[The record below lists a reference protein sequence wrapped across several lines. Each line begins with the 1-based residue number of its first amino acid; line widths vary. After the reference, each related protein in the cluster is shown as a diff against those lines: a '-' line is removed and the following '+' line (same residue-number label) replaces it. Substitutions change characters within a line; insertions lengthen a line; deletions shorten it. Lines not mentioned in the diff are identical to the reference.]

1 MGLEREV
8 PRPALVGRGDLL
20 EHLEDTL
27 RGHGRAALTGPPGIG
42 KTALVAAVARREERR
57 ARGETVLWL
66 APEEADREIPGAG
79 AAGLL
84 DDVPEAAVRALPR
97 PQRTAI
103 AVARREAEVPAA
115 GQDRVALRLAVAQVL
130 RALAA
135 AGPVLLVVDNAQWLD
150 PDSSALL
157 RFALHK
163 APPGVRALVAE
174 RQHTSPL
181 YAENLFGHLGPRV
194 VPVPP
199 LGADH
204 IAALLADHGLP
215 ARLAGRIHQASG
227 GNPRLALAIGRS
239 LAGARTFV
247 HRADALPL
255 GGEAR
260 AAARHML
267 ADVPAGAHPTLL
279 LAALAVRPTTTVL
292 RRAGRASA
300 EADLAAAERAGLV
313 TVGEDGAVCFTAGV
327 VPATLVAEADWAER
341 AACHTALAG
350 AVGDPVQA
358 VRHRA
363 LAADPC
369 DAGTELA
376 GELDDALESCRRRGD
391 HALAAE
397 LGLLAAERT
406 PAGRSGEE
414 VERLLGAAADAARA
428 ARPDLSKRAADAILA
443 RDVPPAARLRARL
456 AILDTAFQGLTDLD
470 ETFSHALADAGD
482 DPAMRASVL
491 VRLVWKQ
498 QLADGDSAAARAT
511 AEEAYRLAL
520 AAGDQE
526 TAVLAATARARTSRI
541 LGEAESGLR
550 TEEALAMRQDGL
562 PPALRNAP
570 RLLSL
575 RHALFDDRLTEART
589 GLLALLPDV
598 ERLGRTEDLVD
609 TLRTLAEVEARRGQC
624 AAALTHARRAVAV
637 ALEAGISP
645 GPLWYSAALAE
656 TAGGS
661 FLRAADY
668 ARRSLRASR
677 EEGDQIF
684 LHCGLYALGRV
695 QLAMGE
701 TARAV
706 GTLDRIRDLPIAAMT
721 ADPSVLRWHE
731 ELAEAYV
738 AAGEPEKAADLL
750 AEVAPV
756 ARRLGRSTVLTAL
769 DRVRGQYLAAT
780 GDPDAGAELLRDV
793 ADRFTAHGLPIEAGR
808 ALLAL
813 ARTERRR
820 RRRASARA
828 ALDEAAEIFAR
839 AGARPWARL
848 AGGAPPRD
856 DSAPS
861 PDGTAAPAEG
871 LTEAERRLAL
881 LVGQGASN
889 QEAAARLFLSV
900 KTVEA
905 RLTRIYRKL
914 GIRGRAQL
922 AVVVRDE

>member
-1 MGLEREV
+1 MGLDREA

-20 EHLEDTL
+20 DHLERTL
-27 RGHGRAALTGPPGIG
+27 RDHGRVALTGPPGIG
-42 KTALVAAVARREERR
+42 KTALVAAVARPRERR

-66 APEEADREIPGAG
+66 APEEEDRDIPGAG

-84 DDVPEAAVRALPR
+84 DDMPEEVLRQLPR
-97 PQRTAI
+97 PQRAAV
-103 AVARREAEVPAA
+103 AVARRETEAPAA
-115 GQDRVALRLAVAQVL
+115 GQDRVALRLAVAQAL
-130 RALAA
+130 RLIAA
-135 AGPVLLVVDNAQWLD
+135 GGPVLLVVDNAQWLD

-163 APPGVRALVAE
+163 APPAVRALVAE

-181 YAENLFGHLGPRV
+181 HAETLFGHTGPRV
-194 VPVPP
+194 VHVPP

-204 IAALLADHGLP
+204 IAALLADHELP
-215 ARLAGRIHQASG
+215 ARLAGRIHRAGG

-239 LAGARTFV
+239 LAGTRTFV
-247 HRADALPL
+247 HHADELPP

-260 AAARHML
+260 AAARRML
-267 ADVPAGAHPTLL
+267 AEVPAEAHPTLL
-279 LAALAVRPTTTVL
+279 LAALATGPTTTVL
-292 RRAGRASA
+292 RRAGRTSA

-313 TVGEDGAVCFTAGV
+313 TVGEDGAVAFTAEV
-327 VPATLVAEADWAER
+327 VPATLAAEADWDER
-341 AACHTALAG
+341 AACHAALAE

-363 LAADPC
+363 LASDPR
-369 DAGTELA
+369 DAGAEIA
-376 GELDDALESCRRRGD
+376 GELDRALEACRRRGD
-391 HALAAE
+391 RALAAE

-406 PAGRSGEE
+406 PAGHPEEE
-414 VERLLGAAADAARA
+414 VARLLGAAADAAGA
-428 ARPDLSKRAADAILA
+428 ARPDLSRRAADAILA
-443 RDVPPAARLRARL
+443 RDVPPAARLSARL

-482 DPAMRASVL
+482 DPSMRAAVL

-520 AAGDQE
+520 AAGDRG
-526 TAVLAATARARTSRI
+526 TAVLAATARARISRA
-541 LGEAESGLR
+541 LGEPEAEAH
-550 TEEALAMRQDGL
+550 TEEALTVWREGL
-562 PPALRNAP
+562 PPALRNGP
-570 RLLSL
+570 RLLAC
-575 RHALFDDRLTEART
+575 RHALFDDRLTEARE
-589 GLLALLPDV
+589 GLLALLPEL
-598 ERLGRTEDLVD
+598 ERLGTTEDLVVA
-609 TLRTLAEVEARRGQC
+609 LRSLAEVEARQGQC
-624 AAALTHARRAVAV
+624 AAALAHARRAVSI
-637 ALEAGISP
+637 ALEAGFSP

-661 FLRAADY
+661 FRRAADY
-668 ARRSLRASR
+668 ARRSLRASQ
-677 EEGDQIF
+677 EEGDQVF
-684 LHCGLYALGRV
+684 VHCSLYALGRV

-701 TARAV
+701 TALALE
-706 GTLDRIRDLPIAAMT
+706 TLGGIRDLPIT
-721 ADPSVLRWHE
+721 ALATDPSVLRWHE

-738 AAGEPEKAADLL
+738 AGGEPERAADLL
-750 AEVAPV
+750 AEVTPV
-756 ARRLGRSTVLTAL
+756 ARRLGRTTVLTAL

-780 GDPDAGAELLRDV
+780 GDPDAGAELLRET

-808 ALLAL
+808 TLLAL

-820 RRRASARA
+820 RRRAA
-828 ALDEAAEIFAR
+828 AQAVLREAAGVFDR

-848 AGGAPPRD
+848 AGGAPPRGG
-856 DSAPS
+856 AEPF
-861 PDGTAAPAEG
+861 PGGPAGFTER

-914 GIRGRAQL
+914 GVRGRAQL
-922 AVVVRDE
+922 AVVVRDD